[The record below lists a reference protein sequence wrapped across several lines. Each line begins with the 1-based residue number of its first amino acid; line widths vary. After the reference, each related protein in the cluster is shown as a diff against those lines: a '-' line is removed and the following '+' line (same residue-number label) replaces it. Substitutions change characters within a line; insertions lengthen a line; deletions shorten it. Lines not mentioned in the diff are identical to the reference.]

1 MKHLFLLFITT
12 CVISSCSNNETH
24 NESTATQQ
32 DWYHTE
38 STITYPADFYTS
50 TIDNTDSQ
58 ATVADY
64 PSPTVSEP
72 LPTQAEKASQ
82 SKAETWHDY
91 YSNRSKEWNEGYDK
105 GYDDGYEDSDTGDY
119 GDRYNSKCRYKGK
132 KRKEYKDGYASG
144 YQDGYEAGNED
155 EGIYDYDY

>member
-1 MKHLFLLFITT
+1 MKHLFSFLIITI
-12 CVISSCSNNETH
+12 VISSCSNNESH

-38 STITYPADFYTS
+38 STITYPADFY
-50 TIDNTDSQ
+50 IDSQ
-58 ATVADY
+58 ATVVES
-64 PSPTVSEP
+64 PSPTEP
-72 LPTQAEKASQ
+72 LHAQAEKASQ
-82 SKAETWHDY
+82 PKAATWHDY
-91 YSNRSKEWNEGYDK
+91 YSNRSKAWNEGYDQ

-132 KRKEYKDGYASG
+132 KRKEYKDGYAYG